1 MVAPGKNWYR
11 NYFYTTVFRKES
23 STTYQKS
30 KSPSRCEIPFFSRFL
45 RLFFRYFQNP
55 RMRNRE
61 KKSSLLMVSL
71 LRNDCFCA
79 LLLDRNIT
87 FNHLILFYV
96 LFLFLYEVKK
106 KKKKKKSSD
115 TRSRGI
121 FRRGARIFRFRMR
134 VFVVTFTDSS
144 LIPSSLF

>member
-1 MVAPGKNWYR
+1 
-11 NYFYTTVFRKES
+11 
-23 STTYQKS
+23 
-30 KSPSRCEIPFFSRFL
+30 
-45 RLFFRYFQNP
+45 
-55 RMRNRE
+55 MRNRE

-106 KKKKKKSSD
+106 KKKKNQATHD
-115 TRSRGI
+115 HG
-121 FRRGARIFRFRMR
+121 
-134 VFVVTFTDSS
+134 VFFEEEREFFGSE
-144 LIPSSLF
+144 

>member
-1 MVAPGKNWYR
+1 MVEPGKNWYR
-11 NYFYTTVFRKES
+11 NYFCTTVFRKES

-71 LRNDCFCA
+71 LRNDYFCA

-106 KKKKKKSSD
+106 KKKKKNQATHDHFSK
-115 TRSRGI
+115 RSTNFSVQNEG
-121 FRRGARIFRFRMR
+121 FRCNIHRQLTYSQFSFLDG
-134 VFVVTFTDSS
+134 
-144 LIPSSLF
+144 

>member
-1 MVAPGKNWYR
+1 MVEPGKNWYR
-11 NYFYTTVFRKES
+11 NYFCTTVFRKES

-106 KKKKKKSSD
+106 KKKKKKNQATHD
-115 TRSRGI
+115 HG
-121 FRRGARIFRFRMR
+121 
-134 VFVVTFTDSS
+134 VFFEEEHEFFGSE
-144 LIPSSLF
+144 

>member
-1 MVAPGKNWYR
+1 
-11 NYFYTTVFRKES
+11 
-23 STTYQKS
+23 
-30 KSPSRCEIPFFSRFL
+30 
-45 RLFFRYFQNP
+45 
-55 RMRNRE
+55 MRNRE

-106 KKKKKKSSD
+106 KKKKKNQATHD
-115 TRSRGI
+115 HG
-121 FRRGARIFRFRMR
+121 
-134 VFVVTFTDSS
+134 VFFEEEHEFFGSE
-144 LIPSSLF
+144 

>member
-1 MVAPGKNWYR
+1 MVEPGKNWYR
-11 NYFYTTVFRKES
+11 NYFCTTVFRKES

-30 KSPSRCEIPFFSRFL
+30 KSPSRCEIPFFSCFL
-45 RLFFRYFQNP
+45 CLFFRYFQNP

-96 LFLFLYEVKK
+96 LFLFLYEEKK
-106 KKKKKKSSD
+106 KKIKRHTITGYFSK
-115 TRSRGI
+115 RSTNFSVQNEGCNIHRQLTYSQFSFLDG
-121 FRRGARIFRFRMR
+121 
-134 VFVVTFTDSS
+134 
-144 LIPSSLF
+144 